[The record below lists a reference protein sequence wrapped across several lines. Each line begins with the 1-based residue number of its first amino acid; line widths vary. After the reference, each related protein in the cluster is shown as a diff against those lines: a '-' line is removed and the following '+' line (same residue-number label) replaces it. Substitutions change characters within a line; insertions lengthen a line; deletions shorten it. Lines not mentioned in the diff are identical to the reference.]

1 MDAQIVTTP
10 DTRKGLTMSAAS
22 WPRDRR
28 EAACAAAHHP
38 ATATST
44 ALIDGVAWRI
54 ERLDNTQDPEIIS
67 GLRYCASLLLTELV
81 KRHGLEVRLT

>member
-28 EAACAAAHHP
+28 EAACAAADHP

-44 ALIDGVAWRI
+44 ALIDGVAYRAPGQHA
-54 ERLDNTQDPEIIS
+54 RSRDHF
-67 GLRYCASLLLTELV
+67 GLALLRQLAAD
-81 KRHGLEVRLT
+81 